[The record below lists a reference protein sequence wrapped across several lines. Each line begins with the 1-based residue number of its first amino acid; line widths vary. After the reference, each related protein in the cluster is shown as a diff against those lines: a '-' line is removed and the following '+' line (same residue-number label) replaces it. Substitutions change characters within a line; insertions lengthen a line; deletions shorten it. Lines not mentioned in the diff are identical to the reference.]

1 MPATPP
7 DGDRQ
12 SPAPQA
18 DGQHADAG
26 DTTRTPIL
34 PLHRQLMAALLAA
47 SALVPLS
54 QPAEAQ
60 EKPVSEYGNVALKA
74 YVQQP
79 ATALAPIP
87 ELPDLY
93 REKGAIVA
101 EQEREDR
108 IERRKAERRAAKA
121 RAEARRE
128 AKLEAKR
135 EAAERAKKR
144 AARRAAAQPDFVP
157 PTVGELTSGFGARW
171 GTSHT
176 GIDIANGIGTPI
188 VSVADGTVIEAGPAS
203 GYGLWVKVRHDDGT
217 VTMYGHVNAII
228 AGAGQRVQAGQQ
240 IATIGNRGYSTGPHL
255 HFEVW
260 TGGSTKVD
268 PLGWL
273 AARGVSV

>member
-1 MPATPP
+1 M
-7 DGDRQ
+7 
-12 SPAPQA
+12 
-18 DGQHADAG
+18 
-26 DTTRTPIL
+26 
-34 PLHRQLMAALLAA
+34 LAA

-60 EKPVSEYGNVALKA
+60 EKPVSEYGNVALRA

-87 ELPDLY
+87 SLGDLA
-93 REKGAIVA
+93 REKRTIVA
-101 EQEREDR
+101 EHEREER
-108 IERRKAERRAAKA
+108 IERKKAER

-128 AKLEAKR
+128 ARQEAKR

-144 AARRAAAQPDFVP
+144 AAARRAAAQPDYVP

-203 GYGLWVKVRHDDGT
+203 GFGLWVKVRHDDGT
-217 VTMYGHVNAII
+217 VTVYGHMNEI
-228 AGAGQRVQAGQQ
+228 AAWTGQRVRAGQQ

-260 TGGSTKVD
+260 VGGGTKVD

-273 AARGVSV
+273 ATRGVSV